1 MKKEEIMKNVSSTFN
16 KVSIKLKKHSPEILI
31 VAGVVGTVASTVL
44 ACKATTKVGKI
55 MDNTKA
61 DVDEIHN
68 AVENGVTKAGEIYS
82 VDDSKKDLAI
92 VYAQTGVKLAKLYG
106 PSVALGTLSITSIVA
121 SHNIL
126 KKRNV
131 ALAAAYATV
140 DKTFKE
146 YRTRVIDRFGEEVD
160 KELRY
165 NIKAKKFE
173 ETVKDP
179 ETGKEK
185 KVKNTVNIAN
195 PDVNDYARFYD
206 KECLNYEDNMD
217 YNLMYL
223 RSQQQYAN
231 DRLKADGFLFLSD
244 VYEAL
249 GIKRTKMSQ
258 TVGWIY
264 RPENPN
270 GDNFVDFGILETNR
284 ETEDGGYEKVIL
296 MEFNV
301 DGPILDLIG

>member
-1 MKKEEIMKNVSSTFN
+1 MKKNEIMKNVSSTFN
-16 KVSIKLKKHSPEILI
+16 KMSIKLKKHSPEILI

-55 MDNTKA
+55 MDGTKD
-61 DVDEIHN
+61 DVEEIHN
-68 AVENGVTKAGEIYS
+68 AVEKGVTKAGETYS
-82 VDDSKKDLAI
+82 VDDSKKDLTI
-92 VYAQTGVKLAKLYG
+92 VYTQTGVKLAKLYA
-106 PSVALGTLSITSIVA
+106 PSVVLGTLSITSIVA

-146 YRTRVIDRFGEEVD
+146 YRSRVVERFGEEVD

-165 NIKAKKFE
+165 NIKAKKVE
-173 ETVKDP
+173 EIVKDP

-185 KVKNTVNIAN
+185 KVKTTINVAD
-195 PDVNDYARFYD
+195 PDVNDYARFFD
-206 KECLNYEDNMD
+206 ASCAQYEDNMD

-223 RSQQQYAN
+223 RAQEQFAN
-231 DRLKADGFLFLSD
+231 DRLKTDGYLFLSD

-264 RPENPN
+264 KPENPD

-296 MEFNV
+296 LEFNV
-301 DGPILDLIG
+301 DGPILDLID

>member
-1 MKKEEIMKNVSSTFN
+1 MKKDEIMKNVSSTFN
-16 KVSIKLKKHSPEILI
+16 KVSIKLKKHSPEILV
-31 VAGVVGTVASTVL
+31 VAGVVGTVASAVL
-44 ACKATTKVGKI
+44 ACKATTKVGKV
-55 MDNTKA
+55 MENTKD
-61 DVDEIHN
+61 DVDEIHD
-68 AVENGVTKAGEIYS
+68 AVEKGVTKAGEAYS

-92 VYAQTGVKLAKLYG
+92 VYVQTGVKLAKLYA

-140 DKTFKE
+140 DKTFKD
-146 YRTRVIDRFGEEVD
+146 YRSRVVERFGDEVD

-173 ETVKDP
+173 EVVEDP
-179 ETGKEK
+179 ETGKTK
-185 KVKNTVNIAN
+185 KVKSTVGIVE
-195 PDVNDYARFYD
+195 PEVNDYARFFD
-206 KECLNYEDNMD
+206 NTCLNYEDNMD

-223 RSQQQYAN
+223 RAQQQYAN
-231 DRLKADGFLFLSD
+231 DRLRADGYLFLSD
-244 VYEAL
+244 IYEVL

-264 RPENPN
+264 KPENPD
-270 GDNFVDFGILETNR
+270 GDNYVDFGILETNR
-284 ETEDGGYEKVIL
+284 ETEDGGYEPVIL

-301 DGPILDLIG
+301 DGPILDLI

>member
-1 MKKEEIMKNVSSTFN
+1 MKKNEIMKNVSSTFN
-16 KVSIKLKKHSPEILI
+16 KMSIKLKKHSPEILI

-44 ACKATTKVGKI
+44 ACKATTKVGKV
-55 MDNTKA
+55 MDNTKE
-61 DVDEIHN
+61 DIDEIHS
-68 AVENGVTKAGEIYS
+68 AVENGVTKAGETYS
-82 VDDSKKDLAI
+82 VDDSKKDLTI
-92 VYAQTGVKLAKLYG
+92 VYAQTGVKLAKLYA
-106 PSVALGTLSITSIVA
+106 PSVILGTLSITSIVA

-146 YRTRVIDRFGEEVD
+146 YRSRVVDRFGEEVD

-165 NIKAKKFE
+165 NIKAKKVE
-173 ETVKDP
+173 EIVKDP

-185 KVKNTVNIAN
+185 KVKTTINVAD
-195 PDVNDYARFYD
+195 PDVNDYARFFD
-206 KECLNYEDNMD
+206 ASCAQYEDNMD

-223 RSQQQYAN
+223 RAQEQFAN
-231 DRLKADGFLFLSD
+231 DRLKTDGYLFLSD

-264 RPENPN
+264 KPENPD

-296 MEFNV
+296 LEFNV
-301 DGPILDLIG
+301 DGPILDLID